1 MARDVSETA
10 ALSTKDK
17 SGIKGPEEPATSTY
31 DHSAHARARLSP
43 SVHTHRG
50 QWQHEQLLVPVAYAS
65 GACPAMIHVGLDLP
79 VAVQW
84 QDLVGLVR

>member
-1 MARDVSETA
+1 MIMVRIPVRVCRQAYTLTVGNGSHD
-10 ALSTKDK
+10 
-17 SGIKGPEEPATSTY
+17 
-31 DHSAHARARLSP
+31 
-43 SVHTHRG
+43 
-50 QWQHEQLLVPVAYAS
+50 QLLVPVAYAS